1 MLKFTGFILLL
12 CAYALLVPGLTQ
24 PILSVSGTVDKI
36 DLVNLGKDM
45 LTQSPDMPALVAN
58 LADAVIEQL
67 DVTGNVLVFD
77 KTQSIL
83 GTAQELYANHH
94 VLVAVLIVL
103 FSVVV
108 PVTKGLIMLVAH
120 LPLRQSISS
129 TLMSIANA
137 SSKWSMADVF
147 VIGIFIAFLA
157 ANGLQENRGL
167 VAFDAMLGDGFYYF
181 LGYCVVSI
189 LGTQLLALAAHRDR
203 TAGPQG
209 GGQGGAITVNSM
221 RVHSE

>member
-1 MLKFTGFILLL
+1 MLKITGFLLLL

-24 PILSVSGTVDKI
+24 PMLSVSGTVEKI

-45 LTQSPDMPALVAN
+45 LTQSPEMPALVAN
-58 LADAVIEQL
+58 LADAVIAQL

-77 KTQSIL
+77 KTQSIV
-83 GTAQELYANHH
+83 GTAQELYANQH

-108 PVTKGLIMLVAH
+108 PVTKGLIILVAH

-189 LGTQLLALAAHRDR
+189 LGTQLLAVAAHRAS
-203 TAGPQG
+203 TADLQ
-209 GGQGGAITVNSM
+209 
-221 RVHSE
+221 

>member
-1 MLKFTGFILLL
+1 MLKFTGFLLLL

-24 PILSVSGTVDKI
+24 PMLSVSGTVEKI

-45 LTQSPDMPALVAN
+45 LTQSPEMPALVAN
-58 LADAVIEQL
+58 LADAVIAQL

-77 KTQSIL
+77 KTQSIV
-83 GTAQELYANHH
+83 GTAQELYANQH

-108 PVTKGLIMLVAH
+108 PVTKGLIILVAH

-189 LGTQLLALAAHRDR
+189 LGTQLLALAAYRAS
-203 TAGPQG
+203 TADLQ
-209 GGQGGAITVNSM
+209 
-221 RVHSE
+221 